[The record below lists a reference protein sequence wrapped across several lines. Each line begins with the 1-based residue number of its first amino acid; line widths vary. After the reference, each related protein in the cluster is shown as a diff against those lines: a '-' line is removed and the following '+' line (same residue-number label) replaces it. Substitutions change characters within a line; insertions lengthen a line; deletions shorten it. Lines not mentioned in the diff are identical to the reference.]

1 MTQGFNGN
9 FGNGFNANQPQGQP
23 QAPQNAFGGQPQ
35 GGYNGGQQGGYN
47 GGGQGGGRN
56 NNYDPSKDLVLYT
69 TPECA
74 VSGQRGDNKF
84 VVQIR
89 SYNNTAPKI
98 EVMRQTPRQDNP
110 NAFKSFRISFEEWQL
125 IKKYAGEIDQLMN
138 GYQSQMANQQPGQY

>member
-1 MTQGFNGN
+1 MSQGN
-9 FGNGFNANQPQGQP
+9 FMGNGFNANQQGQP
-23 QAPQNAFGGQPQ
+23 NAPQNAFGGQPQ
-35 GGYNGGQQGGYN
+35 GGYNGQQQGYN
-47 GGGQGGGRN
+47 GGGRN

-74 VSGQRGDNKF
+74 ISGNRGDNKF

-110 NAFKSFRISFEEWQL
+110 NAFKSFRISYEEWQL
-125 IKKYAGEIDQLMN
+125 IKKYASEIDQLMN

>member
-1 MTQGFNGN
+1 MSQGN
-9 FGNGFNANQPQGQP
+9 FMGNGFNANQQGQP
-23 QAPQNAFGGQPQ
+23 TAPQNAFGGQPQ
-35 GGYNGGQQGGYN
+35 GGYNGQQQGQQQGYN
-47 GGGQGGGRN
+47 GGGRN

-74 VSGQRGDNKF
+74 ISGNRGDNKF

-110 NAFKSFRISFEEWQL
+110 NAFKSFRISYEEWQL